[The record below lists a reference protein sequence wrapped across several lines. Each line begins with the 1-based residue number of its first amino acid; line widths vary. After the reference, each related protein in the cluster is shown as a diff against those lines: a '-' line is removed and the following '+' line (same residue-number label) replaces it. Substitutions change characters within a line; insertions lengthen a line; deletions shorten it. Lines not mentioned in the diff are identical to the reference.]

1 MKYIIKRDKDGEVEA
16 WFDEG
21 KVGLGDDFLHPV
33 EHVIHH
39 SPTGFEVGYGGS
51 GPADLALSIL
61 CDALPDLGFGADYN
75 ITIFDGECDANAF
88 ALHQAFKWHFIAPM
102 SRDGGEITMD
112 QVFHWVDARKEKIAI

>member
-1 MKYIIKRDKDGEVEA
+1 MSDKKYIIYRDGNGDVKCV
-16 WFDEG
+16 
-21 KVGLGDDFLHPV
+21 LGDKFGGLPLEV

-39 SPTGFEVGYGGS
+39 STSGLEVGYGGS

-61 CDALPDLGFGADYN
+61 CDALPNLGFGADYN

-88 ALHQAFKWHFIAPM
+88 ALHQAFKFDFIAPM

-112 QVFHWVDARKEKIAI
+112 QIFHWVDARKEKIVV